1 MATLNPM
8 SVNTGDPVT
17 AELMQNIITNI
28 NLINS
33 TTNVKPGGGPSLVFQ
48 SGRNS
53 VPCARDSSGELSITF
68 PTPFGSRPNVICS
81 ISNQKANSLL
91 TLKYAPVVTEFS
103 ETGFTVQMV
112 SLGATASGNVMV
124 HWIATGNKV
133 SS

>member
-1 MATLNPM
+1 MTTLQPM
-8 SVNTGDPVT
+8 SVNNGDPVT
-17 AELMQNIITNI
+17 AELMQSIIANI

-53 VPCARDSSGELSITF
+53 VSCAKDSSGELSITF

-81 ISNQKANSLL
+81 ISNLKATSLL
-91 TLKYAPVVTEFS
+91 TLKYAPVVTDFS

-112 SLGATASGNVMV
+112 SLGATSGGSVMV
-124 HWIATGNKV
+124 HWIATGNKA